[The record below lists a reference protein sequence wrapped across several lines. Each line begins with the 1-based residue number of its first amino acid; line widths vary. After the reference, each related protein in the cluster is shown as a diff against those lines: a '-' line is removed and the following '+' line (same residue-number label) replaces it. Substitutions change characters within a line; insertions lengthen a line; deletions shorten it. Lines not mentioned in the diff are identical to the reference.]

1 MDKRTDGTDH
11 CAGCGKGVQGFY
23 HPAPNEWLCADCFM
37 DWTKSEKENAEPN
50 PQLLN
55 EIAEGV
61 FQMEKEQVMD
71 FTIIWR
77 LEADGDFFEQTFPL
91 KHFRSASL
99 AIQKWRQVW
108 GLHEN
113 DCVIFEVKKG
123 QNNG

>member
-1 MDKRTDGTDH
+1 MAYDPIMRGLLNAK
-11 CAGCGKGVQGFY
+11 
-23 HPAPNEWLCADCFM
+23 PNS
-37 DWTKSEKENAEPN
+37 KKPN
-50 PQLLN
+50 PNLLN

-61 FQMEKEQVMD
+61 FEMEKEQVMN

-77 LEADGDFFEQTFPL
+77 LEDGGDFFEQQVPN
-91 KHFRSASL
+91 KKSASL

-123 QNNG
+123 